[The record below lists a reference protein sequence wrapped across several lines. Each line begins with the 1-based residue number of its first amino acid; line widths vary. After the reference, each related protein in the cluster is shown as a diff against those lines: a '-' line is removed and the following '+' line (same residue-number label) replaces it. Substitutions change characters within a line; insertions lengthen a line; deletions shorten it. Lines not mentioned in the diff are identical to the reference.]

1 MTNYRSRLDII
12 ADILNVAAREAKK
25 TQIMYQA
32 NLSYNV
38 LQKYMRELV
47 GASLVSFLDERRC
60 YQLTEKGRKFL
71 EAYDEY
77 TRMQKVVD
85 QHVNAAASK
94 RKGLLNL
101 CPGNVP

>member
-12 ADILNVAAREAKK
+12 ADILNVASRDAKK

-47 GASLVSFLDERRC
+47 GASLVSFLEERRC
-60 YQLTEKGRKFL
+60 YQVTEKGKRFL

-85 QHVNAAASK
+85 QHMNDMSSR

-101 CPGNVP
+101 CPGGVP